1 MERKMTQLDIN
12 AADFCLSD
20 AVETFVAQ
28 IDRDASPPRR
38 QGERRGTAR
47 DLARIC
53 ECSAQS

>member
-1 MERKMTQLDIN
+1 MTQLDIN